1 MPCANLELALEGAQK
16 RQSAAVVL
24 LLKTKLVYESR
35 NSTGIRGVDTEQ
47 DVMVVHTSNNSAL

>member
-1 MPCANLELALEGAQK
+1 LELALEGAQK

-24 LLKTKLVYESR
+24 LLKTKL
-35 NSTGIRGVDTEQ
+35 RGVDTEQ